1 MLYRLICNS
10 NHALSQK
17 FDKNEGLKAQFEEIK
32 REHYEKSEQVRKEEV
47 FYKPYLQVFQH
58 KRDTK
63 MDTCNSYKVY

>member
-32 REHYEKSEQVRKEEV
+32 REHDEKSEERRGIFTNLVYRYFSTRGTRKWI
-47 FYKPYLQVFQH
+47 
-58 KRDTK
+58 
-63 MDTCNSYKVY
+63 

>member
-32 REHYEKSEQVRKEEV
+32 REHDEKSEQVRKEEA
-47 FYKPYLQVFQH
+47 FLQTLSTGISAQ
-58 KRDTK
+58 KGYENGY
-63 MDTCNSYKVY
+63 M